1 MIIMTL
7 FGNKIIL
14 KLYFSIILLLIFSFN
29 STTALENKIVAKIEN
44 NIITSTDIEQEM
56 IYLKI
61 LNKNLSELT
70 DEEVYNISKSSLI
83 RDQIKINELEKFVP
97 GVLLNKQTTDKIIET
112 TYKRLEFNSLNNFK
126 EFLKIANLNLE
137 YFEKKISIEILWND
151 LIYNKFSNKIK
162 IDKIKIEKDIA
173 EQNKSTSKNYLLSE
187 IVFEIENKKN
197 IDSLYNEIKKSI
209 KEKGFENTAL
219 IYSISDSAK
228 LGGKVGWIKEGSLS
242 KEIQKNLLNLK
253 KNELTKPIQ
262 IPSGFIILKLDDINI
277 LETKIDKEKELK
289 KRVNTE
295 RNKQLRQLSNIY
307 FKKIKNDVS
316 IKEYE

>member
-1 MIIMTL
+1 M
-7 FGNKIIL
+7 
-14 KLYFSIILLLIFSFN
+14 FSFN
-29 STTALENKIVAKIEN
+29 TTTALENKIVAKIEN
-44 NIITSTDIEQEM
+44 NIITSTDIKQEM

-112 TYKRLEFNSLNNFK
+112 TYKRLEFNTLNNFK

-162 IDKIKIEKDIA
+162 INKIKIEKDIA
-173 EQNKSTSKNYLLSE
+173 EQNKNTSKNYLLSE

-197 IDSLYNEIKKSI
+197 IDSLYNDIKKSI

-228 LGGKVGWIKEGSLS
+228 LGGKLGWIKEGSLS

-253 KNELTKPIQ
+253 KNELTKPIL

-289 KRVNTE
+289 KRINTE

>member
-1 MIIMTL
+1 MTL

-14 KLYFSIILLLIFSFN
+14 KLYLLTIFLLMFTFN
-29 STTALENKIVAKIEN
+29 TALALENKIVAKIEN
-44 NIITSTDIEQEM
+44 NIITSIDIKQEM

-61 LNKNLSELT
+61 LNKNLSELA

-112 TYKRLEFNSLNNFK
+112 TYKRLEFNSLNNLK
-126 EFLKIANLNLE
+126 KFLKIANLNLE

-187 IVFEIENKKN
+187 IVFEVENKKK
-197 IDSLYNEIKKSI
+197 IDNLYSDIKKSI

-228 LGGKVGWIKEGSLS
+228 LGGKLGWIKEGSLS

-253 KNELTKPIQ
+253 KNELTKPIL

-289 KRVNTE
+289 KE
-295 RNKQLRQLSNIY
+295 
-307 FKKIKNDVS
+307 
-316 IKEYE
+316 

>member
-1 MIIMTL
+1 MFT
-7 FGNKIIL
+7 
-14 KLYFSIILLLIFSFN
+14 FN
-29 STTALENKIVAKIEN
+29 TALALENKIVAKIEN
-44 NIITSTDIEQEM
+44 NIITSIDIKQEM

-61 LNKNLSELT
+61 LNKNLSELA
-70 DEEVYNISKSSLI
+70 DEEVYNIAKSSLI

-97 GVLLNKQTTDKIIET
+97 GVILNKQTTDKIVET
-112 TYKRLEFNSLNNFK
+112 TYKRLEFNSLGNFK

-197 IDSLYNEIKKSI
+197 IDSLYNEIKKLI

-228 LGGKVGWIKEGSLS
+228 LGGKLGWIKEVSLS
-242 KEIQKNLLNLK
+242 KEIQKFI
-253 KNELTKPIQ
+253 KP
-262 IPSGFIILKLDDINI
+262 
-277 LETKIDKEKELK
+277 
-289 KRVNTE
+289 
-295 RNKQLRQLSNIY
+295 
-307 FKKIKNDVS
+307 
-316 IKEYE
+316 

>member
-137 YFEKKISIEILWND
+137 YFEKNF
-151 LIYNKFSNKIK
+151 N
-162 IDKIKIEKDIA
+162 
-173 EQNKSTSKNYLLSE
+173 
-187 IVFEIENKKN
+187 
-197 IDSLYNEIKKSI
+197 
-209 KEKGFENTAL
+209 
-219 IYSISDSAK
+219 
-228 LGGKVGWIKEGSLS
+228 
-242 KEIQKNLLNLK
+242 
-253 KNELTKPIQ
+253 
-262 IPSGFIILKLDDINI
+262 
-277 LETKIDKEKELK
+277 
-289 KRVNTE
+289 
-295 RNKQLRQLSNIY
+295 
-307 FKKIKNDVS
+307 
-316 IKEYE
+316 